1 MKSKARGVCLTVVM
15 VAGLL
20 ISCTTTIPETH
31 NGVRSPLVEKEYEV
45 LGRVEIMGTT
55 KYIMGFN
62 TGGGASYS
70 YLMHKAAK
78 DYGADDVINITKDF
92 AGVIGWWPFYYEY
105 GHILTG
111 LAIKYQ

>member
-1 MKSKARGVCLTVVM
+1 MKSKISKVYLGLIVVL
-15 VAGLL
+15 GFF
-20 ISCTTTIPETH
+20 ISCTSTVPQMH
-31 NGVRSPLVEKEYEV
+31 SGVSSPLVEKDYEI

-70 YLMHKAAK
+70 YLMHKASK
-78 DYGADDVINITKDF
+78 DYGADDVINITKDY
-92 AGVIGWWPFYYEY
+92 AGITGWWPFYYES

-111 LAIKYQ
+111 LAIKYK